1 MRAVQKKRE
10 KREQDGPS
18 KRRKYPRYILTPR
31 KPVTTVI
38 GVRSESAADMVAKYE
53 QRATVRSKNGLGCGL
68 WVMGHG
74 HFLICRLIPRGC
86 YSKNDDDEREERERP
101 PSDFE
106 KAWVNTVII
115 YPSFEIK

>member
-1 MRAVQKKRE
+1 MEEEEGRRVRAVQKKRE

-53 QRATVRSKNGLGCGL
+53 RGAVK
-68 WVMGHG
+68 MGYG
-74 HFLICRLIPRGC
+74 AGIF
-86 YSKNDDDEREERERP
+86 
-101 PSDFE
+101 
-106 KAWVNTVII
+106 
-115 YPSFEIK
+115 

>member
-53 QRATVRSKNGLGCGL
+53 QRATVRSKNGLLVRL
-68 WVMGHG
+68 WVMGYGAWAFFDLQTFHVDATA
-74 HFLICRLIPRGC
+74 
-86 YSKNDDDEREERERP
+86 KTTTTRERRERDRP
-101 PSDFE
+101 PTS
-106 KAWVNTVII
+106 KRHG
-115 YPSFEIK
+115 